1 VVWKIGIGFR
11 NKSFDAV
18 VFSDKT
24 WYLLPII
31 VLLMVL
37 NWAVE
42 ALKWKILIKNL
53 KPLRFKEA
61 FAAVL
66 AGVSTGIITPNR
78 IGNFIG
84 RTVLLDKEIK
94 IKATLLTLLANLSQ
108 FVVTLFFGCVG
119 LLLLGGTYLQNAQIV
134 LIFVG
139 IFTLGVGLAV
149 YINPL
154 LINRRPFNFFFSD
167 KIIDGI
173 TFISATKIQLKL
185 RIIGL
190 SALRYLVFVTQ
201 YVLLL
206 IAFDQQESILLFYG
220 SIMVVYLLMTLI
232 PSLFFGKLFVR
243 EAAALF
249 VLNQIG
255 IPDAIILITGFLMWL
270 INIALPSLVGAG
282 VLMSKK

>member
-1 VVWKIGIGFR
+1 MVWKIGIGFR